1 MRFSDSLGSTLPQL
15 IASDLDGTLL
25 PRGGTFFPQDIE
37 TLHRLGEKGVVRAI
51 VTGRNLHFAREAI
64 PPDFPIDYLV
74 FSSGAGIV
82 RWPECAMLFA
92 ENLAPQQTEQIVH
105 TLHRER
111 LNFMIHRTIPG
122 EHLFYFEQNCE
133 DCGDFTH
140 RLNAHRNWGTPLEEA
155 DPKNL
160 PASQALAF
168 IPVNESRFLEIK
180 RVLPDVKVIR
190 TSSPFGTDEIW
201 IEIFPLHISK
211 GAAVHWLCNRLHFDM
226 RRTMSI
232 GNDYNDIDLLDTT
245 AQSFIVSSAP
255 HELRQRYI
263 VTPEEAGISWA
274 VKNIVAFQ
282 FEEKNK

>member
-1 MRFSDSLGSTLPQL
+1 MRFSDALGGTLPQL

-25 PRGGTFFPQDIE
+25 PRDGTFFPRDIE
-37 TLHRLGEKGVVRAI
+37 TLHRLGEKGVIRAI

-64 PPDFPIDYLV
+64 PLDFPIDYLV

-82 RWPECAMLFA
+82 RWPECAMIFA
-92 ENLAPQQTEQIVH
+92 DNLAPQQTEQIVH

-122 EHLFYFEQNCE
+122 EHRFYFEQNCQ

-155 DPKNL
+155 NL
-160 PASQALAF
+160 QNLAASQALAF
-168 IPVNESRFLEIK
+168 IGVEESRFLEIK

-201 IEIFPLHISK
+201 TEIFPLHISK
-211 GAAVHWLCNRLHFDM
+211 GAAVRWLCRELRLDM

-232 GNDYNDIDLLDTT
+232 GNDYNDIDLLDAT

-255 HELRQRYI
+255 QELRQRYM
-263 VTPEEAGISWA
+263 VTPEKAGMSWA
-274 VKNIVAFQ
+274 VKKS
-282 FEEKNK
+282 EEQRVHRN